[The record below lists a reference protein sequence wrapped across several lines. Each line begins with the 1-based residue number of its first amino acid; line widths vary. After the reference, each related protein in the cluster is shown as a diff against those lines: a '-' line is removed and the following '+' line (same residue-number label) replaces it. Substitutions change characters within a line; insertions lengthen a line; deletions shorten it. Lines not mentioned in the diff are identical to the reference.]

1 MDRRYSVFLSDD
13 AEKDIIKLGD
23 VIKHDYRAPVTAFK
37 YVQGLLNTI
46 KSLQKAP
53 EAYLVQTNQSLQQYG
68 QNVRRV
74 NYKKMA
80 IIYTVHNNIVYI
92 QRIIPSTIVK

>member
-1 MDRRYSVFLSDD
+1 MFEIHYSSKANKDLDNLLQVIIVNYKAPIMAYRYTQ
-13 AEKDIIKLGD
+13 G
-23 VIKHDYRAPVTAFK
+23 VI
-37 YVQGLLNTI
+37 NTI
-46 KSLQKAP
+46 KSIAKTP
-53 EAYLVQTNQSLQQYG
+53 EAYPLQTNQSLQQYG

-92 QRIIPSTIVK
+92 HRIIPSTIIK